1 MEHSHILFAYNLD
14 DSRQCMPLTSDSV
27 SQEIDSPGLS
37 WVHLDLNHPKT
48 RDWLENEVSHLDP
61 FITDAL
67 LADETRPRITQIN
80 DGVLINFRGVNFN
93 EDSSPSDMIS
103 VRLWIDK
110 DRIISVQRRK
120 LKSIYD
126 IQNLVT
132 QNEAPKNSGEF
143 ICVLITKLLH
153 YLEFA
158 IGNLNDKIECA
169 EEKIIAKPHKFLR
182 EDIINIRTEV
192 INYRRYI
199 FPQRNAIHELYN
211 TTLTWISKPHK
222 RKLQEEYDMITRY
235 VEDLDSIHERT
246 HIIKDELSNS
256 ISDKL
261 NINLYLLSVMSAIF
275 LPLHFIV
282 GLLGV
287 NLSGIPGNQSPL
299 AFGVL
304 CLLLIAVVSIQIVFF
319 KKYKIF

>member
-1 MEHSHILFAYNLD
+1 MEHILFAYNFD
-14 DSRQCMPLTSDSV
+14 GSRQCIPVGADSIN
-27 SQEIDSPGLS
+27 QEIDNAGLS
-37 WVHLDLNHPKT
+37 WVHLDLNHSKT
-48 RDWLENEVSHLDP
+48 RHWLENEISHLDP

-80 DGVLINFRGVNFN
+80 DGVLINLRGVNFS
-93 EDSSPSDMIS
+93 DDATSPSDMIS
-103 VRLWIDK
+103 IRLWIDK
-110 DRIISVQRRK
+110 DRIVSVQRRQ

-126 IQNLVT
+126 IQNLVIR
-132 QNEAPKNSGEF
+132 NEAPKDSGEF
-143 ICVLITKLLH
+143 ICLLIAKLL
-153 YLEFA
+153 YYMEFA
-158 IGNLNDKIECA
+158 IGTLNDKIDCA
-169 EEKIIAKPHKFLR
+169 EEKVIAKPHTLLR
-182 EDIINIRTEV
+182 EDIITIRTEV

-199 FPQRNAIHELYN
+199 FPQRNAIHELHN
-211 TTLTWISKPHK
+211 ATLSWICKSHK
-222 RKLQEEYDMITRY
+222 RKLQEDYDIITRY
-235 VEDLDSIHERT
+235 AEDLDSIHERT
-246 HIIKDELSNS
+246 HIIKDELSNN

-304 CLLLIAVVSIQIVFF
+304 CLLLITIVSIQTFFF

>member
-14 DSRQCMPLTSDSV
+14 DTRKCISLDSHNVSR
-27 SQEIDSPGLS
+27 EIDNPGLS
-37 WVHLDLNHPKT
+37 WVHLDLNHAKT

-93 EDSSPSDMIS
+93 EDSSSSDMIS

-110 DRIISVQRRK
+110 DRIVSVQRRQ
-120 LKSIYD
+120 LKSICD
-126 IQNLVT
+126 IQNLVI
-132 QNEAPKNSGEF
+132 QNQAPKDSGEF
-143 ICVLITKLLH
+143 ICLLIAKLL
-153 YLEFA
+153 YYMEFA
-158 IGNLNDKIECA
+158 IGALNDKIDCA
-169 EEKIIAKPHKFLR
+169 EERIIAKPHTLLR
-182 EDIINIRTEV
+182 EDIINIRTDV
-192 INYRRYI
+192 INYRRYF
-199 FPQRNAIHELYN
+199 FPQRNAIHELQN
-211 TTLTWISKPHK
+211 ATLSWITKAHK
-222 RKLQEEYDMITRY
+222 RKLQEDYDIITRY

-246 HIIKDELSNS
+246 HIIKDELSNT
-256 ISDKL
+256 ISDKF
-261 NINLYLLSVMSAIF
+261 NSNLYLLSVMSAIF

-287 NLSGIPGNQSPL
+287 NLSGIPGNQSPF
-299 AFGVL
+299 AFGILCVL
-304 CLLLIAVVSIQIVFF
+304 LVAVVSIQMRFF